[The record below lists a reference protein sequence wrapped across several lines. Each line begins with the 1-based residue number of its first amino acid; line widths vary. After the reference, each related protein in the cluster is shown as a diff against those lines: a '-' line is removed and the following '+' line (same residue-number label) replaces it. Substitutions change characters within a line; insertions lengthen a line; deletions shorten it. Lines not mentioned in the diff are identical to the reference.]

1 MARTRNTNKEITQH
15 HEMRAFELRQQ
26 LWTHERIAKELGVE
40 RSTVTKM
47 LKRINKRYSDK
58 LEDEVKRIRAE
69 HTLHLEHMADEAM
82 QAWLASKQPA
92 KDARRRKTVRR
103 GEEEE
108 NRVQTQ
114 NADPRFLAEARA
126 ALADIRDIWG
136 ADAPSKLAPT
146 DPTGE
151 KEFGQDAGISD
162 EQRAARIAALF
173 DAARTRRAG
182 PAAGDGQTPM
192 EAAAGAADDGVS
204 QSGG

>member
-15 HEMRAFELRQQ
+15 REMRAFELRQQ
-26 LWTHERIAKELGVE
+26 LWTHERIAKDLGVE
-40 RSTVTKM
+40 RSAVTKM
-47 LKRINKRYSDK
+47 LKRINKRYSDR
-58 LEDEVKRIRAE
+58 LAEEVKRIRAE

-82 QAWLASKQPA
+82 QAWIASKQPA

-136 ADAPSKLAPT
+136 VDTPSKFSLT
-146 DPTGE
+146 DPTG
-151 KEFGQDAGISD
+151 A
-162 EQRAARIAALF
+162 
-173 DAARTRRAG
+173 
-182 PAAGDGQTPM
+182 DGQPAKLVIEVVRRDDMTHGDIHG
-192 EAAAGAADDGVS
+192 ADGAAEPASETGAN
-204 QSGG
+204 QA

>member
-15 HEMRAFELRQQ
+15 REMRAFELRQQ

-40 RSTVTKM
+40 RSAVTKM
-47 LKRINKRYSDK
+47 LKRISRRYSDK
-58 LEDEVKRIRAE
+58 LEEEVKRIRAE

-82 QAWLASKQPA
+82 QAWVSSKQPA
-92 KDARRRKTVRR
+92 KDARRRKTARR

-136 ADAPSKLAPT
+136 ADAPTKVAATTPDGKQPDDS
-146 DPTGE
+146 DI
-151 KEFGQDAGISD
+151 KERLVSRLLGIVAN
-162 EQRAARIAALF
+162 RAAADVPEQP
-173 DAARTRRAG
+173 DAT
-182 PAAGDGQTPM
+182 
-192 EAAAGAADDGVS
+192 
-204 QSGG
+204 GG